1 MDGIKATSLD
11 GIGIRFVKE
20 AVPEILPSL
29 ISIYNSSINN
39 RTFPDDFKKAV
50 ISSIYKKGPIL
61 KRGNYTP
68 VSVLSIISKP
78 LERHDELSFM
88 QFLSSNNRLFQRQS
102 ASRKH
107 HSCETALFNVADRW
121 LKAMD
126 CGHLVGTVFLDLSKV
141 HDLIDYDVLMSKLGK
156 YSLSGTLNLD
166 REEYHRDLFLDR
178 SYSRYTRMTVCC

>member
-1 MDGIKATSLD
+1 MD
-11 GIGIRFVKE
+11 GIGILFVKE

-178 SYSRYTRMTVCC
+178 SYSRYPRMTVCCWLRTW